1 MADISIHTPREGS
14 DQQDC
19 NTKYNT
25 KYFNPHSP
33 RGERLFKINP
43 PIVFENIS
51 IHTPREGS
59 DLILIFVFIQLMLF
73 QSTLPA
79 RGATKILLPVPL
91 PSTFQ
96 STLPARGATGE
107 RFPMSYL
114 DNYFNPHSPRG
125 ERHEGYDVITRS
137 DYISIHTPRE
147 GSDHMQSCKN
157 KPDHAFQSTLPARGA
172 TRSSNLLHSFGVNF
186 NPHSPR
192 GERPKGQIP
201 TWIRFDF
208 NPHSPRGERPLL
220 PAQLRQATQFQ
231 STLPARGATFCL
243 YSMGSLRVIS
253 IHTPREGS
261 DPKSGGCSYSADYFN
276 PHSPRGERRQFAYL
290 LGPVTT
296 FQSTLPARGA
306 TSG

>member
-1 MADISIHTPREGS
+1 
-14 DQQDC
+14 
-19 NTKYNT
+19 
-25 KYFNPHSP
+25 
-33 RGERLFKINP
+33 
-43 PIVFENIS
+43 
-51 IHTPREGS
+51 
-59 DLILIFVFIQLMLF
+59 
-73 QSTLPA
+73 
-79 RGATKILLPVPL
+79 
-91 PSTFQ
+91 
-96 STLPARGATGE
+96 
-107 RFPMSYL
+107 
-114 DNYFNPHSPRG
+114 
-125 ERHEGYDVITRS
+125 
-137 DYISIHTPRE
+137 
-147 GSDHMQSCKN
+147 MQSCKN

-276 PHSPRGERRQFAYL
+276 PHSPRGERPQIWGMFLFGRL
-290 LGPVTT
+290 

-306 TSG
+306 TAVCIPVRSSNDISIHTPREGSDQRMIHGVQMLGYFNPHSPRGERPQGLMRRPGTVYFNPHSPRGERQSALQFPVPG

>member
-1 MADISIHTPREGS
+1 
-14 DQQDC
+14 
-19 NTKYNT
+19 
-25 KYFNPHSP
+25 
-33 RGERLFKINP
+33 
-43 PIVFENIS
+43 
-51 IHTPREGS
+51 
-59 DLILIFVFIQLMLF
+59 MLF

>member
-1 MADISIHTPREGS
+1 
-14 DQQDC
+14 
-19 NTKYNT
+19 
-25 KYFNPHSP
+25 
-33 RGERLFKINP
+33 
-43 PIVFENIS
+43 
-51 IHTPREGS
+51 
-59 DLILIFVFIQLMLF
+59 MLF

-208 NPHSPRGERPLL
+208 NPHSPRGERLPLSYSEGEWEEISIHTPREGSDLL
-220 PAQLRQATQFQ
+220 PLQHGLPPRHFNPHSPRGERPQIWGMFLFGRLFQ
-231 STLPARGATFCL
+231 STLPARGATAVCIPVR
-243 YSMGSLRVIS
+243 SSNDIS

-261 DPKSGGCSYSADYFN
+261 DQRMIHGVQMLGYFN
-276 PHSPRGERRQFAYL
+276 PHSPRGERPQGLMRRPGTVYFNPHSPRGERQSALQF
-290 LGPVTT
+290 PV
-296 FQSTLPARGA
+296 PG
-306 TSG
+306 